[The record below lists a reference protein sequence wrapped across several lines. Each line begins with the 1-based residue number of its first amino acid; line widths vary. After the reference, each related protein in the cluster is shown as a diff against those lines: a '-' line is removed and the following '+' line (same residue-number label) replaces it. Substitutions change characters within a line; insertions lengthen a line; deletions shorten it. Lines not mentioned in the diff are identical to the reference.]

1 MASTHR
7 RAKLRGK
14 SFKGEDLTGVDFS
27 GADIRGT
34 DFSDAILRD
43 ANFSHAKAGLQRRW
57 AISLFLLS
65 LLLST
70 FSGLLSAIGGSLI
83 GFLLVD
89 PNRPQEN
96 VYVAVISLIMVL
108 IFFLVTVRKGVAT
121 ACVFLGIAMA
131 ATVIASISWAGIVAV
146 AWTGGVPTTQG
157 GAMATAQLVAVVIT
171 GAVGVLAIAFGT
183 VVISTTAAVAG
194 TIAGLIVVALTISAA
209 GAVGGI
215 VSVTAASVNIIPGIM
230 AAGVAVLVIM
240 IATWVSSRA
249 LFGDIKQSWINSIAL
264 AIATRYATNFHR
276 ADLTDADFTQAR
288 LKNTNL
294 NQAILTRTCWF
305 QVKKLHLAS
314 VKATYLENL
323 QLRQLLITKDLHNQI
338 YDGWNLQGVNLQ
350 GANLQD
356 ASFIGA
362 NLRDS
367 NLQDADISRTKLV
380 RAQLDRTNF
389 RGANLTGAYI
399 EDWRITPETNL
410 NQVKCD
416 YIFMRVPTSE
426 NPNPFRQP
434 ANWEATFAA
443 GEFSQF
449 INPFAN
455 VYNT

>member
-1 MASTHR
+1 MTSKYH

-14 SFKGEDLTGVDFS
+14 SFKGQDLTGVDFS

-34 DFSDAILRD
+34 DFSDAILRN

-57 AISLFLLS
+57 AVSLFLLS

-70 FSGLLSAIGGSLI
+70 FSGLLCAIGGSLI

-89 PNRPQEN
+89 PKPPQEN
-96 VYVAVISLIMVL
+96 VYVALISLIMVL

-121 ACVFLGIAMA
+121 ACVFLGVAVAI
-131 ATVIASISWAGIVAV
+131 TVIAAVSWAGIVAV
-146 AWTGGVPTTQG
+146 AWTGVATTQG
-157 GAMATAQLVAVVIT
+157 GAMAAAQLVAVVVT
-171 GAVGVLAIAFGT
+171 GTVGVLAIGFGT
-183 VVISTTAAVAG
+183 VVISTFAAVAG
-194 TIAGLIVVALTISAA
+194 TIAGLIAVALTISVA
-209 GAVGGI
+209 GVVAGS
-215 VSVTAASVNIIPGIM
+215 VSVTATSVNIIPGIM
-230 AAGVAVLVIM
+230 AAGAAVLVI
-240 IATWVSSRA
+240 IVATWVSSRA
-249 LFGDIKQSWINSIAL
+249 LFGDIKQSWIKNIAL
-264 AIATRYATNFHR
+264 AIATRHGTSFHQ

-288 LKNTNL
+288 LKNANF

-314 VKATYLENL
+314 VKTTYLENL
-323 QLRQLLITKDLHNQI
+323 QLRKVLITKDLHNQI

-362 NLRDS
+362 NFRKS
-367 NLQDADISRTKLV
+367 NLQDADISRAKLV
-380 RAQLDRTNF
+380 QAQFDKTNF

-410 NQVKCD
+410 NEVKCE

-434 ANWEATFAA
+434 PNWEITFGP

-455 VYNT
+455 VHNI

>member
-1 MASTHR
+1 MTSKYH

-14 SFKGEDLTGVDFS
+14 SFKGQDLTGVDFS

-43 ANFSHAKAGLQRRW
+43 TNFSHAKAGLQRRW
-57 AISLFLLS
+57 AVSLFLLS
-65 LLLST
+65 LLFST
-70 FSGLLSAIGGSLI
+70 FSGLLCAIGGSLI

-96 VYVAVISLIMVL
+96 VYVALIALIMVS
-108 IFFLVTVRKGVAT
+108 IFFLVTVRQGVAT
-121 ACVFLGIAMA
+121 ACIFLGVAVA
-131 ATVIASISWAGIVAV
+131 ATVIAAVSWVGIVAV
-146 AWTGGVPTTQG
+146 AWTGVATTQG
-157 GAMATAQLVAVVIT
+157 PMAAAQLVAVVVT

-183 VVISTTAAVAG
+183 VVISTVAAVAG
-194 TIAGLIVVALTISAA
+194 TIAGLIAVALTISAA
-209 GAVGGI
+209 GVVAGS
-215 VSVTAASVNIIPGIM
+215 VSVTATSVNIIPGIM
-230 AAGVAVLVIM
+230 AAGVAVLVI
-240 IATWVSSRA
+240 IVATWVSSRA
-249 LFGDIKQSWINSIAL
+249 LFGDIKQGWINNIAL
-264 AIATRYATNFHR
+264 AIATRHGTSFYR

-288 LKNTNL
+288 LKNANF

-314 VKATYLENL
+314 VKTTYLENL
-323 QLRQLLITKDLHNQI
+323 QLRKLLITKDLHNQI

-362 NLRDS
+362 NFRDS
-367 NLQDADISRTKLV
+367 NLQDADISRAKLV
-380 RAQLDRTNF
+380 QAQFDKTNF

-410 NQVKCD
+410 NEAKCD

-434 ANWEATFAA
+434 ANWETTFAP
-443 GEFSQF
+443 GEFS
-449 INPFAN
+449 
-455 VYNT
+455 

>member
-1 MASTHR
+1 MASTYR

-14 SFKGEDLTGVDFS
+14 SFKGQDLTGVDFS

-43 ANFSHAKAGLQRRW
+43 TNFSHAKAGLQRRW
-57 AISLFLLS
+57 AVSLFLLS

-70 FSGLLSAIGGSLI
+70 FSGLLCAIGGSLI

-96 VYVAVISLIMVL
+96 VYVAIITLIMVL

-121 ACVFLGIAMA
+121 ACVFLGVAVA
-131 ATVIASISWAGIVAV
+131 ATVIAAVSWAGIVAV
-146 AWTGGVPTTQG
+146 AWTGVATTQG
-157 GAMATAQLVAVVIT
+157 GAMAAAQLVAVVVT
-171 GAVGVLAIAFGT
+171 GAVGVLAIAFAT
-183 VVISTTAAVAG
+183 VVISTVAAVAG
-194 TIAGLIVVALTISAA
+194 TIAGLIAVALTISAA
-209 GAVGGI
+209 GAVAGT
-215 VSVTAASVNIIPGIM
+215 VSVTATSVNIIPGIM

-249 LFGDIKQSWINSIAL
+249 LFGDIKQSWIKNIAL
-264 AIATRYATNFHR
+264 AIATRHGTSFHR

-314 VKATYLENL
+314 VKTTYLENL

-367 NLQDADISRTKLV
+367 NLQDADISRGKLV
-380 RAQLDRTNF
+380 RAQFDKTNF

-410 NQVKCD
+410 NDVKCE

-434 ANWEATFAA
+434 ANWEATFAP

-455 VYNT
+455 LYKI